1 MRKLPTVA
9 IIGRPNVG
17 KSSFFNFVTG
27 KRISIVEDTPGV
39 TRDRI
44 YEKVEWRGR
53 EFTLIDTGG
62 LEVGSDDPITV
73 QMRRQ
78 AETAAE
84 LADVILFM
92 VDMLAG
98 LTSGDEEIA
107 NLLRKT
113 GKPVIVVVN
122 KSDKVGDMPPEA
134 YEFYNLGLGE
144 LYPVSAAHGLG
155 IGEVLDAL
163 FEQMPEPPEESESE
177 DVICVAVIGKPNAGK
192 SSLVNK
198 ILGSERV
205 IVSDVPGTTRDAI
218 DTYTKID
225 GQEFCFIDTAGLRKR
240 GRISDNIEKYSTVRS
255 LGAVDRCHVVI
266 LLIDAVDGVT
276 EQDTKIAGYALE
288 QGKGI
293 IIAVNKW
300 DLIEKETDTMDKY
313 RDEVLN
319 KLNFI
324 TFSPVMFLSALTG
337 SRVNK
342 LFDMILKVHAAQSRR
357 ISTGLLNDCLTE
369 AMITVQPPSDKGKR
383 LKLFY
388 ITQIGT
394 LPPTFVIKCNSK
406 DLFHFSY
413 LRYIENRIRSN
424 FDFTGTPIR
433 FKIREKNEEGAD

>member
-1 MRKLPTVA
+1 MKKLPVVA

-44 YEKVEWRGR
+44 YEKVEWRSR
-53 EFTLIDTGG
+53 KFTMIDTGG
-62 LEVGSDDPITV
+62 LEVGSDDPILM

-84 LADVILFM
+84 IADVILFM
-92 VDMLAG
+92 VDLQSG
-98 LTSGDEEIA
+98 LTAGDEEIA
-107 NLLRKT
+107 TLLRKT
-113 GKPVIVVVN
+113 GKPVIVAVN
-122 KSDKVGDMPPEA
+122 KADKVGDMPAEA

-163 FEQMPEPPEESESE
+163 FELMPEPPEEGEE
-177 DVICVAVIGKPNAGK
+177 EEVISVAVVGKPNAGK
-192 SSLVNK
+192 SSLINR

-218 DTYTKID
+218 DTYTTID
-225 GQEFCFIDTAGLRKR
+225 GREYCFIDTAGLRKR

-255 LGAVDRCHVVI
+255 LGAVDRSQVVI

-293 IIAVNKW
+293 IVAVNKW
-300 DLIEKETDTMDKY
+300 DLIEKETDTMEKY
-313 RDEVLN
+313 RTEVLN

-324 TFSPVMFLSALTG
+324 MYSPVVFLSALTG
-337 SRVNK
+337 SRVVK
-342 LFDMILKVHAAQSRR
+342 LFDTVLKVYEASSRR
-357 ISTGLLNDCLTE
+357 VSTGLLNDCLTE
-369 AMITVQPPSDKGKR
+369 AMLTVQPPSDKGKR
-383 LKLFY
+383 LKIFY

-394 LPPTFVIKCNSK
+394 FPPSFVIKCNSK
-406 DLFHFSY
+406 ELFHFSY
-413 LRYIENRIRSN
+413 LRYIENQIRKN

-433 FKIREKNEEGAD
+433 FKIRGKDDEGDD

>member
-1 MRKLPTVA
+1 MKKLPVVA

-27 KRISIVEDTPGV
+27 RRISIVEDTPGV

-53 EFTLIDTGG
+53 NFTMIDTGG
-62 LEVGSDDPITV
+62 LEVGSEDPITI

-92 VDMLAG
+92 VDLSTG
-98 LTSGDEEIA
+98 LTAGDEDIA
-107 NLLRKT
+107 TLLRKT
-113 GKPVIVVVN
+113 GKPVIVAVN
-122 KSDKVGDMPPEA
+122 KADKVGDMPPEA

-144 LYPVSAAHGLG
+144 LYPISSAHGLG

-163 FEQMPEPPEESESE
+163 FELMPEPPEEGDEGE
-177 DVICVAVIGKPNAGK
+177 VISVAVVGKPNAGK
-192 SSLVNK
+192 SSLVNR
-198 ILGSERV
+198 IIGSDRV

-218 DTYTKID
+218 DTYTKVD
-225 GQEFCFIDTAGLRKR
+225 GQEYCFIDTAGLRKR

-255 LGAVDRCHVVI
+255 LGAIDRSHVVI
-266 LLIDAVDGVT
+266 LLIDATDGVT

-300 DLIEKETDTMDKY
+300 DLIEKETDTMEKY
-313 RDEVLN
+313 RTEVLN

-324 TFSPVMFLSALTG
+324 MFSPVMFLSALTG
-337 SRVNK
+337 SRVSK
-342 LFDMILKVHAAQSRR
+342 LFDMIRKVYDASSRR
-357 ISTGLLNDCLTE
+357 ITTGLLNDCLTE

-383 LKLFY
+383 LKIYY

-394 LPPTFVIKCNSK
+394 FPPSFVIKCNSK
-406 DLFHFSY
+406 ALFHFSY
-413 LRYIENRIRSN
+413 LRYIENQIRKN

-433 FKIREKNEEGAD
+433 FKIREKDEEGDD

>member
-1 MRKLPTVA
+1 MNKLPVVA

-44 YEKVEWRGR
+44 YEKVEWRGKF
-53 EFTLIDTGG
+53 FTLIDTGG
-62 LEVGSDDPITV
+62 LEVGSEDPITM

-78 AETAAE
+78 AEAAAE

-92 VDMLAG
+92 VDLLSGMTA
-98 LTSGDEEIA
+98 GDEEIA
-107 NLLRKT
+107 TLLRKT
-113 GKPVIVVVN
+113 GKPVIVAVN
-122 KSDKVGDMPPEA
+122 KCDKVGDIPAEA

-144 LYPVSAAHGLG
+144 LYPISSAHGLG

-163 FEQMPEPPEESESE
+163 FELMPELPDEAGS
-177 DVICVAVIGKPNAGK
+177 DNVISVAVVGKPNAGK
-192 SSLVNK
+192 SSLINK
-198 ILGSERV
+198 IMGSDRV

-218 DTYTKID
+218 DTYTEID

-255 LGAVDRCHVVI
+255 LGAVDRSQVVI
-266 LLIDAVDGVT
+266 LMIDAVDGVT

-293 IIAVNKW
+293 IIAINKW
-300 DLIEKETDTMDKY
+300 DLIEKETDTMEKY
-313 RDEVLN
+313 RLDVLN

-324 TFSPVMFLSALTG
+324 MFSPVMFLSALTG

-342 LFDMILKVHAAQSRR
+342 LFSTIIDVYNASTRR

-383 LKLFY
+383 LKIFY
-388 ITQIGT
+388 ITQIAT
-394 LPPTFVIKCNSK
+394 CPPTFVIKCNSR

-413 LRYIENRIRSN
+413 LRYIENQMRKN

-433 FKIREKNEEGAD
+433 FKIRGKEDEGAD

>member
-1 MRKLPTVA
+1 MKKLPVVA

-53 EFTLIDTGG
+53 KFTMIDTGG
-62 LEVGSDDPITV
+62 LEVGSDDPILM

-84 LADVILFM
+84 IADVILFM
-92 VDMLAG
+92 VDLQSG
-98 LTSGDEEIA
+98 LTAGDEEIA
-107 NLLRKT
+107 TLLRKT
-113 GKPVIVVVN
+113 GKPVIVAVN
-122 KSDKVGDMPPEA
+122 KADKVGDMPAEA

-163 FEQMPEPPEESESE
+163 FELMPEPPEEGEE
-177 DVICVAVIGKPNAGK
+177 EEVISVAVVGKPNAGK
-192 SSLVNK
+192 SSLINR

-218 DTYTKID
+218 DTYTTID
-225 GQEFCFIDTAGLRKR
+225 GREYCFIDTAGLRKR

-255 LGAVDRCHVVI
+255 LGAVDRSQVVI

-293 IIAVNKW
+293 IVAVNKW
-300 DLIEKETDTMDKY
+300 DLIEKETDTMEKY
-313 RDEVLN
+313 RTEVLN

-324 TFSPVMFLSALTG
+324 MYTPVVFLSALTG
-337 SRVNK
+337 SRVVK
-342 LFDMILKVHAAQSRR
+342 LFDTVLKVYEASSRR
-357 ISTGLLNDCLTE
+357 VSTGLLNDCLTE
-369 AMITVQPPSDKGKR
+369 AMLTVQPPSDKGKR
-383 LKLFY
+383 LKIFY

-394 LPPTFVIKCNSK
+394 FPPSFVIKCNSK
-406 DLFHFSY
+406 ELFHFSY
-413 LRYIENRIRSN
+413 LRYIENQIRKN

-433 FKIREKNEEGAD
+433 FKIRGKDDEGDD